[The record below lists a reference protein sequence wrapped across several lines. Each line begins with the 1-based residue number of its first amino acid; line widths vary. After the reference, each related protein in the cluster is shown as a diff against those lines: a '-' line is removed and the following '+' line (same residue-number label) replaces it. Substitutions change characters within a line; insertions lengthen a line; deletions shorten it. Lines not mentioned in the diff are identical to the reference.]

1 MNKEKILKEISKLLD
16 KYNQTSNLKLED
28 HNFKVNSDGWKK
40 ITVDDVEY
48 LENPEGDIWEILEN
62 EARGEQLFTWKSAM
76 RETEKAGKRMP
87 TDSEFTELLKTK
99 EDMPNL
105 VFSGHRSTNGAFYSS
120 GARTHTYFWSSSV
133 SGADAWGRDLYSS
146 GSAVYRGP
154 YDQADGFSVRCIKN

>member
-1 MNKEKILKEISKLLD
+1 MNKKEILKEISKLLD
-16 KYNQTSNLKLED
+16 KYNQTSNLELED

-40 ITVDDVEY
+40 ITVADVEY

-105 VFSGHRSTNGAFYSS
+105 VFSGYRDTSGAFGGS
-120 GARTHTYFWSSSV
+120 AAHTHFWSYSMDGATSWLRYLLSS
-133 SGADAWGRDLYSS
+133 SS
-146 GSAVYRGP
+146 TVTCRLH
-154 YDQADGFSVRCIKN
+154 DQAHGFSVRCLKK

>member
-1 MNKEKILKEISKLLD
+1 MDKKEILKEISKLLD
-16 KYNQTSNLKLED
+16 KYQTSNLELED

-48 LENPEGDIWEILEN
+48 LENPEGDIWEILKN

-105 VFSGHRSTNGAFYSS
+105 VFSGYRDTDGAFYGS
-120 GARTHTYFWSSSV
+120 GTLTGFWSSSV
-133 SGADAWGRDLYSS
+133 SGAIAWRRLLHSS
-146 GSAVYRGP
+146 LSAVYRNP
-154 YDQADGFSVRCIKN
+154 LAQADGFSVRCLKN

>member
-16 KYNQTSNLKLED
+16 KYQTSNLKLED

-76 RETEKAGKRMP
+76 RETKKQ
-87 TDSEFTELLKTK
+87 
-99 EDMPNL
+99 
-105 VFSGHRSTNGAFYSS
+105 
-120 GARTHTYFWSSSV
+120 ARECQQIV
-133 SGADAWGRDLYSS
+133 SLQNY
-146 GSAVYRGP
+146 
-154 YDQADGFSVRCIKN
+154 

>member
-16 KYNQTSNLKLED
+16 KYNQTSNLELED

-40 ITVDDVEY
+40 ITVYDVEY
-48 LENPEGDIWEILEN
+48 LENREGDIWEILEN

-105 VFSGHRSTNGAFYSS
+105 VFSGYRSTYDAFFGS
-120 GARTHTYFWSSSV
+120 GTHTYFWSSSV
-133 SGADAWGRDLYSS
+133 SGADAWSRRLSS
-146 GSAVYRGP
+146 SRSTFLRYP
-154 YDQADGFSVRCIKN
+154 YDQAYGFSVRCLKK

>member
-16 KYNQTSNLKLED
+16 KYNQTSNLELED

-40 ITVDDVEY
+40 ITVYDVEY
-48 LENPEGDIWEILEN
+48 LENREGDIWEILEN

-105 VFSGHRSTNGAFYSS
+105 VFSGYRDTNGAFYYS
-120 GARTHTYFWSSSV
+120 GASTYFWSSSV
-133 SGADAWGRDLYSS
+133 SGANAWGRYLSS
-146 GSAVYRGP
+146 SNSTVTRYP
-154 YDQADGFSVRCIKN
+154 YGQVNGFSVRCLKN

>member
-1 MNKEKILKEISKLLD
+1 MDKKEILKEISKLLD
-16 KYNQTSNLKLED
+16 KYQTSNLELED

-48 LENPEGDIWEILEN
+48 LENPEGDIWEILKN

-99 EDMPNL
+99 KDMLNL
-105 VFSGHRSTNGAFYSS
+105 VFSGYRNSNDAFYNS
-120 GARTHTYFWSSSV
+120 GTYTYFWSSSV
-133 SGADAWGRDLYSS
+133 SGANAWKRDMGSS
-146 GSAVYRGP
+146 DSTVYR
-154 YDQADGFSVRCIKN
+154 YANDQAYGFSVRCIKN

>member
-16 KYNQTSNLKLED
+16 KYNQTSNLELED

-40 ITVDDVEY
+40 ITVADVEY

-105 VFSGHRSTNGAFYSS
+105 VFSGYRSTNGAFINS
-120 GARTHTYFWSSSV
+120 GTHTLFWSSSV
-133 SGADAWGRDLYSS
+133 SGADAWTRRLNSS
-146 GSAVYRGP
+146 NSTVHRYP
-154 YDQADGFSVRCIKN
+154 YDQAYGFSVRCLKN

>member
-1 MNKEKILKEISKLLD
+1 MNKKEILKEISKLLD

-40 ITVDDVEY
+40 ITFGDVEY

-87 TDSEFTELLKTK
+87 TDDEFTELLKTK

-105 VFSGHRSTNGAFYSS
+105 VLSGYRNTSGAFYDS
-120 GARTHTYFWSSSV
+120 GTYTRFWSSSV
-133 SGADAWGRDLYSS
+133 SGANAWIRYLYSS
-146 GSAVYRGP
+146 FSAVHRLP
-154 YDQADGFSVRCIKN
+154 YGQANGFSVRCIKN

>member
-16 KYNQTSNLKLED
+16 KYNQTSNLELED

-48 LENPEGDIWEILEN
+48 LENREGDIWEILEN

-105 VFSGHRSTNGAFYSS
+105 VFSGNRNTNGAFFNS
-120 GARTHTYFWSSSV
+120 GTNTYFWSSSV
-133 SGADAWGRDLYSS
+133 SGANAWGRYLSS
-146 GSAVYRGP
+146 SNSTVTRYP
-154 YDQADGFSVRCIKN
+154 YGQVNGFSVRCLKN

>member
-1 MNKEKILKEISKLLD
+1 LE
-16 KYNQTSNLKLED
+16 LED

-105 VFSGHRSTNGAFYSS
+105 VFPATAVLMALSTLRAR
-120 GARTHTYFWSSSV
+120 ARTRTF
-133 SGADAWGRDLYSS
+133 GRLPCLGLLLGYASCS
-146 GSAVYRGP
+146 LVTPLSTAPRT
-154 YDQADGFSVRCIKN
+154 VRRTAFRFVVLKTKE

>member
-16 KYNQTSNLKLED
+16 KYNQTSNLELED

-40 ITVDDVEY
+40 ITVYDVEY
-48 LENPEGDIWEILEN
+48 LENREGDIWEILEN

-105 VFSGHRSTNGAFYSS
+105 VFSGYRNTDGAFYNS
-120 GARTHTYFWSSSV
+120 GTDTYFWSSSV
-133 SGADAWGRDLYSS
+133 SGANAWKRYLHSS
-146 GSAVYRGP
+146 ISTVFRSP
-154 YDQADGFSVRCIKN
+154 YDQAGGFSVRCLKK